1 MQRLTNEQLT
11 YLERI
16 RGTRWSIQS
25 FAEQNLPLELV
36 TEAIRSLTREQRI
49 EFWYDWRRHARPEQL
64 APGEEGSASHR
75 NDWQKWLYLGGR
87 GAGKTRSGAEWIRAE
102 IDAGAKRIALVA
114 ATAADARDV
123 MVYGPAGLL
132 AISPPWNKPTP
143 ILSRRRIEWSNGAVA
158 MLFSADE
165 PERLRGPQ
173 HDVAWCD
180 EVCTWR
186 YARDAWEMLMLGLRL
201 GSNPRVV
208 VTTTP
213 KPVDILIGTGKNGR
227 MLGLLND
234 PGCAVTRGSSFLN
247 EANLAPTFFTHI
259 TRQYQGTRLGRQELE
274 AEILD
279 DLGGLWSRSQIE
291 ASRVN
296 NGVNNGVNN
305 IPELSRIVVAI
316 DPAAT
321 AGEES
326 DETGIVVAGKA
337 GSEGYVLD
345 DASGRYAPLE
355 WAKAAIAL
363 YRRHDADRIVAEVNN
378 GGDMV
383 EATLRMVDQ
392 DIPFT
397 AVRASRG
404 KVVRA
409 EPVAALYEQGR
420 IHHVGMFGVL
430 EDQMCAFTQDFDRQS
445 AGYSPD
451 RVDALVW
458 ALSELMVEPVPYEG
472 LMRYYESRSSGV
484 NA

>member
-1 MQRLTNEQLT
+1 
-11 YLERI
+11 
-16 RGTRWSIQS
+16 
-25 FAEQNLPLELV
+25 V
-36 TEAIRSLTREQRI
+36 
-49 EFWYDWRRHARPEQL
+49 
-64 APGEEGSASHR
+64 
-75 NDWQKWLYLGGR
+75 
-87 GAGKTRSGAEWIRAE
+87 GAT
-102 IDAGAKRIALVA
+102 VA
-114 ATAADARDV
+114 DVRDV
-123 MVYGPAGLL
+123 MVHGPAGLV

-143 ILSRRRIEWSNGAVA
+143 ILSRRRIEWRNGAVA

-165 PERLRGPQ
+165 PDHLRGHQ

-180 EVCTWR
+180 EVAAWR

-201 GSNPRVV
+201 GKNPRVV

-213 KPVDILIGTGKNGR
+213 KPVDILIGTGENGR

-247 EANLAPTFFTHI
+247 EANLAPTFFTNI
-259 TRQYQGTRLGRQELE
+259 TRQFQGTRLGRQELD
-274 AEILD
+274 AEILS

-291 ASRVN
+291 ASRVSK
-296 NGVNNGVNN
+296 
-305 IPELSRIVVAI
+305 IPEMSRIVVAI
-316 DPAAT
+316 DPAVT
-321 AGEES
+321 SGEES
-326 DETGIVVAGKA
+326 DETGIVVAGKSA
-337 GSEGYVLD
+337 GKSGSEGYVLD

-383 EATLRMVDQ
+383 EATLRMVDPE
-392 DIPFT
+392 IPFT

-420 IHHVGMFGVL
+420 VHHAGMFSVL
-430 EDQMCAFTQDFDRQS
+430 EDQMCAFTQDFDRQA

-458 ALSELMVEPVPYEG
+458 ALSDLMVEAVPYEG
-472 LMRYYESRSSGV
+472 LMRYYEQRAS
-484 NA
+484 A

>member
-1 MQRLTNEQLT
+1 MDPRLSGFLDRLADEDPGIAEATL
-11 YLERI
+11 
-16 RGTRWSIQS
+16 RGVSMAARR
-25 FAEQNLPLELV
+25 ALK
-36 TEAIRSLTREQRI
+36 
-49 EFWYDWRRHARPEQL
+49 YDWAARARPEQL
-64 APGEEGSASHR
+64 APGERGSSNHR
-75 NDWQKWLYLGGR
+75 DDWNKWLYLGGR
-87 GAGKTRSGAEWIRAE
+87 GAGKTRSGGEWVLSQIE
-102 IDAGAKRIALVA
+102 AGARHVTLVG
-114 ATAADARDV
+114 ATVADVRDV
-123 MVYGPAGLL
+123 MVHGPAGLV

-143 ILSRRRIEWSNGAVA
+143 ILSRRRIEWRNGAVA

-165 PERLRGPQ
+165 PDHLRGHQ
-173 HDVAWCD
+173 HDIAWCD
-180 EVCTWR
+180 EVAAWR

-201 GSNPRVV
+201 GKNPRVV

-213 KPVDILIGTGKNGR
+213 KPVDILIGTGENGR

-279 DLGGLWSRSQIE
+279 DLGGLWTRSQIE
-291 ASRVN
+291 ASRVSKT
-296 NGVNNGVNN
+296 
-305 IPELSRIVVAI
+305 PELSRIVVAI
-316 DPAAT
+316 DPAVT
-321 AGEES
+321 SGEES
-326 DETGIVVAGKA
+326 DETGIVVAGKS

-383 EATLRMVDQ
+383 EATLRMVDP

-409 EPVAALYEQGR
+409 EPVAALYEQNR
-420 IHHVGMFGVL
+420 VHHVGMFSVL
-430 EDQMCAFTQDFDRQS
+430 EDQMCAFAQDFDKQS
-445 AGYSPD
+445 GGYSPD

-472 LMRYYESRSSGV
+472 LMRYYEQRATAS
-484 NA
+484 A

>member
-1 MQRLTNEQLT
+1 
-11 YLERI
+11 
-16 RGTRWSIQS
+16 
-25 FAEQNLPLELV
+25 
-36 TEAIRSLTREQRI
+36 
-49 EFWYDWRRHARPEQL
+49 
-64 APGEEGSASHR
+64 
-75 NDWQKWLYLGGR
+75 
-87 GAGKTRSGAEWIRAE
+87 
-102 IDAGAKRIALVA
+102 
-114 ATAADARDV
+114 
-123 MVYGPAGLL
+123 
-132 AISPPWNKPTP
+132 
-143 ILSRRRIEWSNGAVA
+143 
-158 MLFSADE
+158 
-165 PERLRGPQ
+165 
-173 HDVAWCD
+173 
-180 EVCTWR
+180 
-186 YARDAWEMLMLGLRL
+186 
-201 GSNPRVV
+201 
-208 VTTTP
+208 
-213 KPVDILIGTGKNGR
+213 

-291 ASRVN
+291 ASRVSN
-296 NGVNNGVNN
+296 RVSNGVSN

-337 GSEGYVLD
+337 GSEGYVID

-383 EATLRMVDQ
+383 EATLRMVDP

-420 IHHVGMFGVL
+420 VHHVGMFPIL
-430 EDQMCAFTQDFDRQS
+430 EDQMCAFTQDFDRQA

-472 LMRYYESRSSGV
+472 LMRYYESRSVARAAS
-484 NA
+484 